1 MRPTRVLKLET
12 RISEAEIVHS
22 DPDLVLVYAQLR
34 TRTHWLAGTRCL
46 STVLVL
52 SRPGAARA

>member
-22 DPDLVLVYAQLR
+22 GPDLVLVYPQLR

-46 STVLVL
+46 SRVLVL
-52 SRPGAARA
+52 SPPGAART